1 MIVSGRVI
9 DTLQPPYV
17 IAELGVNHN
26 GSVPAA
32 LKLVEAAHAAGADAV
47 KLQWFETDRLL
58 SRAARLASYQKRSGA
73 RDPFQMLRPLEL
85 DAIGLSRV
93 VQCARERGLHT
104 IVTLFSV
111 EIVQHAEALGFD
123 AYKTASSDIVNRP
136 LLEALMAT
144 GRPLFVSTGAS
155 TLKEIAAA
163 AGWLDRHPNILLQCV
178 SAYPVPE
185 TSASLAGRWAIM
197 DASPNALGYSD
208 HTTAI
213 DTGALAVATGACVVE
228 KHLTADRTTAGPDH
242 AASLEPEEF
251 ARYVELVHR
260 AWRMLGPRR
269 KHVLAIEAD
278 VRAASRQSLTTRRA
292 LRAGGVLVRDDLTI
306 KRPGFGI
313 EPSRLIETL
322 GRRLSRSVEA
332 DVPLREEDLA

>member
-1 MIVSGRVI
+1 MIVCGRVI
-9 DTLQPPYV
+9 DLLQPPYV

-58 SRAARLASYQKRSGA
+58 SRAARLATYQRRSGA
-73 RDPFQMLRPLEL
+73 RDPVQMLRPLEL
-85 DAIGLSRV
+85 DAAGLGRV

-111 EIVQHAEALGFD
+111 EIVKHAEALGFD

-144 GRPLFVSTGAS
+144 GRPLFVSTGAA

-163 AGWLDRHPNILLQCV
+163 AGWLGRHPNILLQCV

-197 DASPNALGYSD
+197 DACPNALGYSD

-228 KHLTADRTTAGPDH
+228 KHLTADRGTPGPDH

-260 AWRMLGPRR
+260 AWRMLGPRC
-269 KHVLAIEAD
+269 KHVLSIEAD
-278 VRAASRQSLTTRRA
+278 VRALSRQSLTTKRA

-313 EPSRLIETL
+313 EPSRLGETL
-322 GRRLSRSVEA
+322 GRRLARSVEA